1 MKAILLATIIA
12 AFKAYVGG
20 GAFARIHGFVVQM
33 TSRSDI
39 AGRDKMAAVL
49 DMAQQEG
56 MTLGETLIRAVV
68 EVILLRFQPEQ

>member
-12 AFKAYVGG
+12 AFKAYIGG
-20 GAFARIHGFVVQM
+20 GAFARIHSFVMQM

-39 AGRDKMAAVL
+39 AGKDKMTAVL
-49 DMAQQEG
+49 NMAQQEG
-56 MTLGETLIRAVV
+56 LTLGETLIRAVV